1 MKTLSNYKN
10 TMGVG
15 RPAMNV
21 LRIAVNVA
29 DTETVTIGRDVY
41 EFDSNATF
49 TPGRIRVVTATVTPV
64 VASAALAAAINASGT
79 QGLVATV
86 ISANEVLIVSRVG
99 GATGAVAC
107 TETMAGVGNGWG
119 AATMYPGSDDG
130 ASQQM
135 LQSRVVNAT
144 EVTLTTVHFLFPFT
158 VVGAIV
164 QITRSGVTLAFNG
177 AVTISGKMV
186 TVGVGTSTGDFQAGD
201 MVNVLAAS

>member
-21 LRIAVNVA
+21 LRIAVNAA

-49 TPGRIRVVTATVTPV
+49 TPGRIRVVTATLTPV

-107 TETMAGVGNGWG
+107 TETMA
-119 AATMYPGSDDG
+119 
-130 ASQQM
+130 
-135 LQSRVVNAT
+135 
-144 EVTLTTVHFLFPFT
+144 
-158 VVGAIV
+158 
-164 QITRSGVTLAFNG
+164 
-177 AVTISGKMV
+177 
-186 TVGVGTSTGDFQAGD
+186 
-201 MVNVLAAS
+201 